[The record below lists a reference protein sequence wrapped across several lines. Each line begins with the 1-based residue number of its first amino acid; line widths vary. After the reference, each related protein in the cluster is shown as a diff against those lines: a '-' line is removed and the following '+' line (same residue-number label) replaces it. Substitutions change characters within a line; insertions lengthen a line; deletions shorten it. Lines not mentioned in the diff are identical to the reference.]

1 MQLDVLKRRS
11 IVASA
16 VAAIVVGG
24 ATVAGGVAVAN
35 NGDDEPLSGATY
47 DQAVA
52 AALAHTGGGTV
63 TETEIGDGDAAYEV
77 EVRLA
82 DGSQIEVQL
91 DESFAVIS
99 SEADD
104 DGPSDTED
112 DDD

>member
-11 IVASA
+11 IVAGA

-52 AALAHTGGGTV
+52 AALAHTRGG
-63 TETEIGDGDAAYEV
+63 
-77 EVRLA
+77 
-82 DGSQIEVQL
+82 
-91 DESFAVIS
+91 
-99 SEADD
+99 
-104 DGPSDTED
+104 P
-112 DDD
+112 